1 MDLLKEEQRQRVLE
15 EGEQRE
21 VQAAELQRLRIAL
34 QVQKDE
40 NQKLQRQLVELQ
52 ATKDSLTTRINDRV
66 RPDPQVAQSSVHL
79 FAPLQHCRAT
89 FLCRFSSSLLAR
101 KMR

>member
-21 VQAAELQRLRIAL
+21 AQAAELQRLRML
-34 QVQKDE
+34 
-40 NQKLQRQLVELQ
+40 ELQ
-52 ATKDSLTTRINDRV
+52 ATKESLTARINDRV
-66 RPDPQVAQSSVHL
+66 RPVPQVAQSSVHL

-89 FLCRFSSSLLAR
+89 FLCRFSSSLLA
-101 KMR
+101 